1 MLTVLENCRVSPPH
15 ATVGDKSLPL
25 TFFDAVWILFFP
37 INQIFFYD
45 FPHPK
50 SYFLET
56 IVPKLKHSLSITLQ
70 HFFPFAGNLILF
82 PNQNRSFN
90 GKKPEIRHVEGDSVA
105 LTFAEYD
112 LDFNDL
118 TGNHPR
124 ECHKFYP
131 LVPLLG
137 QPSKVSDYVTIPLF
151 SVQVT
156 LFPNKGIAIGLTN
169 HHCLCDAS
177 TRFNFLKAWT
187 SIAKHGSDE
196 LFLASG
202 SLPFYERVIEYP
214 ESLDEIYFNQPG
226 IEVIDEGYELPHLVG
241 GTDKA
246 RATLVLTQAHINRL
260 KKWLSTQSPTLEYVS
275 SFSVACGYVWSCIA
289 KARARTDEQQGDN
302 DNDEVERFICPVDW
316 RSRIQPPLPPT
327 YFGNCIGPCIST
339 LTKRSLLAT
348 NKGFQTAAMVFGK
361 ALSDTLKT
369 KDALLNDADTWL
381 EKAYEPVPMIGVSGT
396 PKTKVY
402 EIDFGWGKPVKHE
415 TPSIDYN
422 GSISVNASKV
432 SPDDIEIGISLPSNQ
447 MDAFISISRDELESN
462 FYDQDE

>member
-1 MLTVLENCRVSPPH
+1 MLTVLENCRVSPPL

-70 HFFPFAGNLILF
+70 HFFPFAGNFILF
-82 PNQNRSFN
+82 PNPNRSFN
-90 GKKPEIRHVEGDSVA
+90 GEKPEIRHVEGDSVT

-112 LDFNDL
+112 LDFDDL

-177 TRFNFLKAWT
+177 TRFNFLKAWI
-187 SIAKHGSDE
+187 SIAKQGTDE
-196 LFLASG
+196 LLLASG
-202 SLPFYERVIEYP
+202 SLPFYERVIE
-214 ESLDEIYFNQPG
+214 LLG
-226 IEVIDEGYELPHLVG
+226 
-241 GTDKA
+241 
-246 RATLVLTQAHINRL
+246 
-260 KKWLSTQSPTLEYVS
+260 LS
-275 SFSVACGYVWSCIA
+275 
-289 KARARTDEQQGDN
+289 GDQ
-302 DNDEVERFICPVDW
+302 F
-316 RSRIQPPLPPT
+316 
-327 YFGNCIGPCIST
+327 
-339 LTKRSLLAT
+339 
-348 NKGFQTAAMVFGK
+348 
-361 ALSDTLKT
+361 
-369 KDALLNDADTWL
+369 
-381 EKAYEPVPMIGVSGT
+381 
-396 PKTKVY
+396 
-402 EIDFGWGKPVKHE
+402 DF
-415 TPSIDYN
+415 
-422 GSISVNASKV
+422 
-432 SPDDIEIGISLPSNQ
+432 
-447 MDAFISISRDELESN
+447 
-462 FYDQDE
+462 